1 MTAEEKLVGAL
12 ARSAQAFGLQPPA
25 YPKPKWY
32 QFGLKR
38 KLRYYDKV
46 GWPYTLV

>member
-1 MTAEEKLVGAL
+1 MTAEEKLVGAM
-12 ARSAQAFGLQPPA
+12 ARVNVALGFNPPA

-46 GWPYTLV
+46 GWPYTLI